1 MLTVPESVIKT
12 VQENLFAFLWKNR
25 KDKIK
30 RMVMYQP
37 VAEGG
42 INFVNFYM
50 VVKSLRLAWIG
61 RLLGK
66 SDDKWKVIPNYY
78 FRNCGGLLFLLKGNY
93 NVKLLKTGLPLFYR
107 ELLQY
112 FQDLK
117 NTANIFPNGE
127 LILWNNNS
135 IIIDNATLFWKSW
148 FERGIVTI
156 KDVLNSK
163 GKFLSYEEFSNKFN
177 ITTNYM
183 HYFQLISAIPSE
195 LKRRATQTF
204 IPAADLSST
213 SPSILSNQTLINLAE
228 ARCKN
233 YYQLFNNHTPIV
245 PSGVKK
251 WQSKF
256 PEKLGDWIGCFQD
269 IYRLTKD
276 NKLRQFCFRFLHR
289 TIVTKKELK
298 LYHLAE
304 DNKCIYCF
312 NADSIEHTFIDCKE
326 SVKLY
331 SQIISWFNH
340 SQSTEIILSKEQI
353 AFHDTCHVT
362 DVLSDPLKR
371 KLDLLIILVK
381 QYIYASKY
389 LQKELSLDELV
400 NKLIVQWKLEKCA

>member
-1 MLTVPESVIKT
+1 
-12 VQENLFAFLWKNR
+12 
-25 KDKIK
+25 
-30 RMVMYQP
+30 MYQP

-78 FRNCGGLLFLLKGNY
+78 FPNYGGLLFLLKCNY

-112 FQDLK
+112 FQHLK

-156 KDVLNSK
+156 KDVLNPK

-195 LKRRATQTF
+195 LKRRATQIF
-204 IPAADLSST
+204 IPAANLSST
-213 SPSILSNQTLINLAE
+213 SPPIFSNQTLINLAE

-251 WQSKF
+251 
-256 PEKLGDWIGCFQD
+256 
-269 IYRLTKD
+269 
-276 NKLRQFCFRFLHR
+276 
-289 TIVTKKELK
+289 V
-298 LYHLAE
+298 AE
-304 DNKCIYCF
+304 
-312 NADSIEHTFIDCKE
+312 
-326 SVKLY
+326 
-331 SQIISWFNH
+331 
-340 SQSTEIILSKEQI
+340 
-353 AFHDTCHVT
+353 
-362 DVLSDPLKR
+362 
-371 KLDLLIILVK
+371 
-381 QYIYASKY
+381 
-389 LQKELSLDELV
+389 
-400 NKLIVQWKLEKCA
+400 